1 MFERKIK
8 GTINNWI
15 ENGKD
20 AFLLRGI
27 RQVGK
32 TYIIR
37 ECLKESS
44 YPFVEL
50 NFIEHPEFIELLNN
64 SINTNDFIMRL
75 SLTTNEK
82 LEPYKTIFFLDEV
95 QECKDIITKIKF
107 LVEDG
112 RYKFILSGSLLGVEI
127 NDLRSAPVG
136 YMSVHDMYPLCFE
149 EFSKALGIK
158 QDIID
163 LLKDCFDNRKAV
175 DEFVHRKMMD
185 LFYLYLII
193 GGMPEAVATYIDA
206 NDLSMVSTVHKKIL
220 DLYRIDFTKYENNYK
235 LKIREIF
242 DSMPGQLNQMNK
254 RFKFSNISKN
264 VSFDRLENSFLWLKD
279 AGVAIPVYNVSE
291 PTVPL
296 IISENRSLF
305 KLFYGDVGLLTS
317 NYSNDVKIAIL
328 NKNPNINNGA
338 LFENVCAQELLC
350 KNFKL
355 YYFNS
360 KKQGELDFV
369 VEYKGK
375 VLPIE
380 IKSGKSY
387 KKHSALNNILSND
400 DYMIDEAFIFC
411 DNNVEVEDNRIY
423 LPIYMMMFL
432 DNRSS
437 EKLIYKIDLGGLQA

>member
-1 MFERKIK
+1 MIERKIK

-20 AFLLRGI
+20 AFLLTGA
-27 RQVGK
+27 RQIGK
-32 TYIIR
+32 TYLIR
-37 ECLKESS
+37 ECLKESH

-50 NFIEHPEFIELLNN
+50 NFIEHPEFVELFNN

-75 SLTTNEK
+75 SLTTTEK
-82 LEPYKTIFFLDEV
+82 LVPYKTIFFLDEV

-175 DEFVHRKMMD
+175 DGFVHKKMMD

-193 GGMPEAVATYIDA
+193 GGMPEAVMTYIDT
-206 NDLSMVSTVHKKIL
+206 NDLSMVSAVHKKIL

-242 DSMPGQLNQMNK
+242 DSIPGQLNQMNK
-254 RFKFSNISKN
+254 RFKFSIISKN
-264 VSFDRLENSFLWLKD
+264 VSYDRLENSFLWLKD

-296 IISENRSLF
+296 IISKNRSLF

-328 NKNPNINNGA
+328 NKNPSINNGA
-338 LFENVCAQELLC
+338 LFENACAQELLC

-387 KKHSALNNILSND
+387 KKHSALNNVLSND
-400 DYMIDEAFIFC
+400 DYMIDEGFVFYD
-411 DNNVEVEDNRIY
+411 DNIKFKNNKVY
-423 LPIYMMMFL
+423 FPIYMLMFL
-432 DNRSS
+432 DNTISQ
-437 EKLIYKIDLGGLQA
+437 ELIYKIDLLK

>member
-1 MFERKIK
+1 MIERKIK

-20 AFLLRGI
+20 AFLLTGA
-27 RQVGK
+27 RQIGK
-32 TYIIR
+32 TYLIR
-37 ECLKESS
+37 ECLKESP

-50 NFIEHPEFIELLNN
+50 NFIEHPEFVELFNN

-75 SLTTNEK
+75 SLTTTEK
-82 LEPYKTIFFLDEV
+82 LVPYKTIFFLDEV

-175 DEFVHRKMMD
+175 DGFVHKKMMD

-193 GGMPEAVATYIDA
+193 GGMPEAVMTYIDT
-206 NDLSMVSTVHKKIL
+206 NDLSMVSAVHKKIL

-242 DSMPGQLNQMNK
+242 DSIPGQLNQMNK
-254 RFKFSNISKN
+254 RFKFSIISKN
-264 VSFDRLENSFLWLKD
+264 VSYDRLENSFLWLKD

-296 IISENRSLF
+296 IISKNRSLF

-328 NKNPNINNGA
+328 NKNPSINNGA
-338 LFENVCAQELLC
+338 LFENACAQELLC

-387 KKHSALNNILSND
+387 KKHSALNNVLSND
-400 DYMIDEAFIFC
+400 DYMIDEGFVFYD
-411 DNNVEVEDNRIY
+411 DNIKFKNNKVY
-423 LPIYMMMFL
+423 FPIYMLMFL
-432 DNRSS
+432 DNTISQ
-437 EKLIYKIDLGGLQA
+437 ELIYKIDLLK

>member
-1 MFERKIK
+1 MIERKLK
-8 GTINNWI
+8 KTINDWI

-20 AFLLRGI
+20 ALLLTGA
-27 RQVGK
+27 RQIGK
-32 TYIIR
+32 TYLIR

-44 YPFVEL
+44 FPFVEL
-50 NFIEHPEFIELLNN
+50 NFIENPEYIELLNN
-64 SINTNDFIMRL
+64 SKDTNDFILRL
-75 SLTTNEK
+75 SVTTTNE
-82 LEPYKTIFFLDEV
+82 LEPYKTIFFFDEI
-95 QECKDIITKIKF
+95 QECKDVLTKIKF

-136 YMSVHDMYPLCFE
+136 YMRICDMYPLCFE
-149 EFSKALGIK
+149 EFIKALGIK
-158 QDIID
+158 QDTIE
-163 LLKDCFDNRKAV
+163 LLKECFENRREV
-175 DEFVHRKMMD
+175 DDFIHAKMMD

-193 GGMPEAVATYIDA
+193 GGMPEAVVTYLNT
-206 NDLSMVSTVHKKIL
+206 NDLSKVAEVHKKIL
-220 DLYRIDFTKYENNYK
+220 DLYRVDFTKYENNYK

-242 DSMPGQLNQMNK
+242 DSIPGQLNQMNK

-264 VSFDRLENSFLWLKD
+264 ISYDRLENSFLWLKG
-279 AGVAIPVYNVSE
+279 AGVAIPVYNISE
-291 PTVPL
+291 PTIPL

-305 KLFYGDVGLLTS
+305 KLFYSDVGLLTS

-328 NKNPNINNGA
+328 NKNPSINNGA
-338 LFENVCAQELLC
+338 LFENACAQELLC

-380 IKSGKSY
+380 IKSGKSF
-387 KKHSALNNILSND
+387 KKHSALNNVLSND
-400 DYMIDEAFIFC
+400 DYMIDEGFIFC
-411 DNNVEVEDNRIY
+411 DNNVKKEDNRIY

-432 DNRSS
+432 DNTISQ
-437 EKLIYKIDLGGLQA
+437 KFIYKIDLSGL

>member
-1 MFERKIK
+1 
-8 GTINNWI
+8 
-15 ENGKD
+15 
-20 AFLLRGI
+20 
-27 RQVGK
+27 
-32 TYIIR
+32 
-37 ECLKESS
+37 
-44 YPFVEL
+44 
-50 NFIEHPEFIELLNN
+50 
-64 SINTNDFIMRL
+64 
-75 SLTTNEK
+75 
-82 LEPYKTIFFLDEV
+82 
-95 QECKDIITKIKF
+95 
-107 LVEDG
+107 
-112 RYKFILSGSLLGVEI
+112 
-127 NDLRSAPVG
+127 
-136 YMSVHDMYPLCFE
+136 MYPLCFE

-206 NDLSMVSTVHKKIL
+206 NDLSKVSDVHKKIL

-279 AGVAIPVYNVSE
+279 VGAAIPVYNVSE

-317 NYSNDVKIAIL
+317 NYSNDVKITIL
-328 NKNPNINNGA
+328 NKNPSINNGA
-338 LFENVCAQELLC
+338 LFENACAQELLC

-387 KKHSALNNILSND
+387 KKHSALNNVLSND
-400 DYMIDEAFIFC
+400 DYMIDEGFVFYD
-411 DNNVEVEDNRIY
+411 DNINVKNNKVY
-423 LPIYMMMFL
+423 FPIYMLMFL
-432 DNRSS
+432 DNTISQ
-437 EKLIYKIDLGGLQA
+437 EFIYKIDLSGL